1 MMIHTTEPEMERL
14 RLAKETK
21 KYGHLQSWKEL
32 FLFQR
37 YCDATKEQVIEI
49 AKWAHRRN
57 KGERIILPLMNHG
70 KQENL

>member
-1 MMIHTTEPEMERL
+1 MIHTTEPEMERL

-37 YCDATKEQVIEI
+37 YCDATREQVIEI
-49 AKWAHRRN
+49 AKWAKRKIN
-57 KGERIILPLMNHG
+57 LERIVLPLMNNG
-70 KQENL
+70 KQEIL